1 MFNVS
6 KRVNAKKRRAQIQS
20 FVFWAFFVTGK
31 KYLCLEEARK
41 VNFLIIITLIK
52 IMEKGFLPNPFP

>member
-20 FVFWAFFVTGK
+20 FVFCSFFERQKKKK
-31 KYLCLEEARK
+31 KYLSLEEARK
-41 VNFLIIITLIK
+41 VNFLKIITLMK
-52 IMEKGFLPNPFP
+52 IMEKGALT